1 MVKALKKVL
10 AVLFVLAVLA
20 PATVL
25 AAEADKVNSGSKK
38 GINTTSVTASNL
50 TYNGS
55 TQTSKVV
62 VKDGDKVLVAGT
74 DYTVSGNV
82 NRNAGTYTV
91 TITGMGNYTGTTTKT
106 YKIAAKATTGVK
118 VTAASKTYNG
128 RKQTAKVVV
137 KDGSKTLKLGTD
149 YTLSKVTYRTGAGK
163 TKIVVTF
170 KGNYKGTKSVTFTV
184 NKAKQKITVKGTTSV
199 KAKAVKKRSRSYN
212 LSVRGIKGKAKY
224 TISYKSNSNKISVN
238 KRTGKITVK
247 KGAKKG
253 SKVRIY
259 IKTKATSNY
268 KATTKVFVFTVK

>member
-1 MVKALKKVL
+1 MVKTLKKVL

-82 NRNAGTYTV
+82 NKNAGTYTV
-91 TITGMGNYTGTTTKT
+91 TIKGMGNYTGTTTKT

-128 RKQTAKVVV
+128 KKQTAKVVV

-163 TKIVVTF
+163 TKITVTF

-199 KAKAVKKRSRSYN
+199 KASKVKKASKKYK
-212 LSVRGIKGKAKY
+212 LTVRGVKGKAKV
-224 TISYKSNSNKISVN
+224 SYKSNSKKITVDKN
-238 KRTGKITVK
+238 GKITVK
-247 KGAKKG
+247 KGTKKG
-253 SKVRIY
+253 TKAKIT
-259 IKTKATSNY
+259 ITTKATSNY
-268 KATTKVFVFTVK
+268 KATTKTITFTVK